1 MSNLVNHLQSL
12 NNPFLDL
19 QNMSKEL
26 YIPNNND
33 TTRLAVIDKL
43 SSKVKKGGFV
53 AIADPFGY
61 EKSALLNIEPDLS
74 VPSQSKIDHLLVES
88 ISRETLLESE
98 WFFINDCELGLKL
111 ADDEQIILQL
121 SPN

>member
-1 MSNLVNHLQSL
+1 VNHLQSL

-19 QNMSKEL
+19 QNISKEL
-26 YIPNNND
+26 YVPNNSD

-43 SSKVKKGGFV
+43 NSKVKKGGLV
-53 AIADPFGY
+53 TIADPFGF
-61 EKSALLNIEPDLS
+61 EKSALLNIEAGLS
-74 VPSQSKIDHLLVES
+74 VPCQHKIDHLLVES
-88 ISRETLLESE
+88 ISRETVLESE

-111 ADDEQIILQL
+111 ADDEQIISLL

>member
-1 MSNLVNHLQSL
+1 MSNIVNHLQSV

-19 QNMSKEL
+19 QDKSKEF
-26 YIPNNND
+26 YVPNYND

-43 SSKVKKGGFV
+43 NPKVKKGGFV

-61 EKSALLNIEPDLS
+61 EKSALLNIKPGPS
-74 VPSQSKIDHLLVES
+74 VPCQRKIDHLLVES
-88 ISRETLLESE
+88 ISRVTLLESE

-111 ADDEQIILQL
+111 ADDEQIISQL

>member
-1 MSNLVNHLQSL
+1 MSNLVNHLQSI

-26 YIPNNND
+26 YVPNNNK

-43 SSKVKKGGFV
+43 NSKVKKGGFV
-53 AIADPFGY
+53 AIGDPFGY

-74 VPSQSKIDHLLVES
+74 VPSQRKIDHLLVES

-98 WFFINDCELGLKL
+98 WFFINHCELGLKL
-111 ADDEQIILQL
+111 AHDEQIISLL

>member
-12 NNPFLDL
+12 DNPFLDL

-26 YIPNNND
+26 HVPNNND

-43 SSKVKKGGFV
+43 NSKVKKGGFV
-53 AIADPFGY
+53 TIADPFGY
-61 EKSALLNIEPDLS
+61 EKSALQNIESGLS
-74 VPSQSKIDHLLVES
+74 VPCQRKIDHLLVES
-88 ISRETLLESE
+88 IPRETVLESE

-111 ADDEQIILQL
+111 ADDEQIISLL

>member
-1 MSNLVNHLQSL
+1 MSNLVNHLQSV
-12 NNPFLDL
+12 NNHFLDL
-19 QNMSKEL
+19 QDKSMEF
-26 YIPNNND
+26 YVPNNND

-43 SSKVKKGGFV
+43 NPKVKKGGFV

-61 EKSALLNIEPDLS
+61 EKNALLNIEPGPS
-74 VPSQSKIDHLLVES
+74 VPCQRKIDHLIVES

-111 ADDEQIILQL
+111 ADDEQIISQL